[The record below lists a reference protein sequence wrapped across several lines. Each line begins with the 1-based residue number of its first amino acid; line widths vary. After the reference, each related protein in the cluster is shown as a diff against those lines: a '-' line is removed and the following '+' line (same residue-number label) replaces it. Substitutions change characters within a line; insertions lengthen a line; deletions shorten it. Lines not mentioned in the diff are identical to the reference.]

1 MQSIKVGETEKSSL
15 GIGEIAVRA
24 FTLVSQ
30 SSHLR
35 IVSVVSPDPAE
46 IIALL

>member
-1 MQSIKVGETEKSSL
+1 MQSTKVGETEKSSL

-30 SSHLR
+30 SSQLR
-35 IVSVVSPDPAE
+35 IVLSVVPDPAD
-46 IIALL
+46 ITVLF